1 MEIEKMNV
9 DEINVR
15 LSAIAQEMEA
25 DGADL
30 DALTAEVTELQ
41 TRKKELAAAET
52 ARQELRNKIAA
63 GTVETEP
70 VAEIDNTI
78 MEERTMDEK
87 EIRNSQAYIEAYAN
101 AFKNKDDNFT
111 ECRALLTE
119 NATNGTVPVPDMV
132 YDIVKN
138 AWQRNGL
145 VSRVR
150 RLAVQGNLKVSFEI
164 SADGAVVH
172 TEGAAAVSEESLI
185 LGVLTIVPQSVKKFI
200 NISDEVVD
208 MRGDAFLR
216 YIYDEI
222 TYQIAKKIQ
231 ALIIAAIDACG
242 TVSTNVGTTCVAVP
256 VVSTSSIAL
265 GTIAGAIGQLSD
277 VASDPVVVMNKQ
289 TWSAFKAVQAAGN
302 YGYDPFE
309 GLEVVFDNSIKSFA
323 AASSGDTF
331 AIVGDFA
338 EGALLTTPAGDD
350 VTIKYD
356 DTTLATNDL
365 VRIIGRQMVGIGIVG
380 PYCFV
385 KIAKPAE

>member
-216 YIYDEI
+216 YIYDELA
-222 TYQIAKKIQ
+222 YRIAKKC
-231 ALIIAAIDACG
+231 ADELIAKIDGCFHVFHRTG
-242 TVSTNVGTTCVAVP
+242 NYCRR
-256 VVSTSSIAL
+256 
-265 GTIAGAIGQLSD
+265 
-277 VASDPVVVMNKQ
+277 NR
-289 TWSAFKAVQAAGN
+289 SAF
-302 YGYDPFE
+302 
-309 GLEVVFDNSIKSFA
+309 
-323 AASSGDTF
+323 
-331 AIVGDFA
+331 
-338 EGALLTTPAGDD
+338 
-350 VTIKYD
+350 
-356 DTTLATNDL
+356 
-365 VRIIGRQMVGIGIVG
+365 RR
-380 PYCFV
+380 CF
-385 KIAKPAE
+385 